1 MSMLRLL
8 VVVLSAA
15 GIYCSVLGQESL
27 PATSSIA
34 EVTVYPDRARVTRTA
49 MASLPIGT
57 SVLEFPG
64 LPAALDESSIEV
76 SAKADAPLTIEG
88 IDVRQEFLA
97 SSASPKAQDLER
109 QLQELQDQEKSL
121 QGQKDVCE
129 EKQEFFRNLSAG
141 LGKVDKE
148 PINLDDIRKLYT
160 FYSDEIS
167 NLSGNILSIER
178 SETKLAPEI
187 DRVKRELDALRN
199 AAQKSQR
206 TLLVSVKTGAATKGE
221 FTLRYVIGNASWI
234 SSYNARIDSGTGKV
248 ELLYNALVRQK
259 TGEDWNNVRLTLS
272 TAQPGRN
279 GRMPE
284 LMPSYVDYRTQ
295 EPVAGARAELAPAA
309 PAPAPNEPA
318 QTKEESIQSDEAQ
331 AEVQKSGMSVSYQV
345 GMPVTIP
352 ADGQAHRANVT
363 VLNLAGSPEYV
374 TTPKLDSAVFL
385 KVHLVNTSDAQLLP
399 GRVSVFRDGEF
410 TGMLTMN
417 LAPSGSDFDLYAG
430 KDDSIKVERKELV
443 SKRSE
448 TGLLNRR
455 EVEDRRY
462 QISLQNFR
470 SGPIKLA
477 VNDQLP
483 VSKNADIAVN
493 QGAFSDKPTAIDK
506 DTGKLSW
513 DIELQPKVKKVIE
526 FNYSIEWPKGKE
538 IVGGT

>member
-1 MSMLRLL
+1 MSMLRFL
-8 VVVLSAA
+8 VVAVSAA
-15 GIYCSVLGQESL
+15 AMCWSAYGQESS
-27 PATSSIA
+27 PVSSSIS

-49 MASLPIGT
+49 MASLPMGT
-57 SVLEFPG
+57 SVLEFSG

-76 SAKADAPLTIEG
+76 SAKGDAPLTIEG

-121 QGQKDVCE
+121 QGQKDVCK
-129 EKQEFFRNLSAG
+129 EKREFFRNLSAG
-141 LGKVDKE
+141 LAKGDKG
-148 PINLDDIRKLYT
+148 PINLDDVRKLYT
-160 FYSDEIS
+160 FYGEEIS

-206 TLLVSVKTGAATKGE
+206 TLLVSVKAGAAARGE
-221 FTLRYVIGNASWI
+221 FTLRYLIGNASWI

-259 TGEDWNNVRLTLS
+259 TGEDWNNVRLALS

-284 LMPSYVDYRTQ
+284 LMPSYVDYRAP
-295 EPVAGARAELAPAA
+295 EPVASARAEFAQAVPM
-309 PAPAPNEPA
+309 PAPNEPPRA
-318 QTKEESIQSDEAQ
+318 KEELVQSDEAQ
-331 AEVQKSGMSVSYQV
+331 AEVEKSGMSVSYQV
-345 GMPVTIP
+345 GLPVTIP

-399 GRVSVFRDGEF
+399 GQVSVFRDGEF

-448 TGLLNRR
+448 TGILNRR

-470 SGPIKLA
+470 SSPIKLT

-513 DIELQPKVKKVIE
+513 DFELQPKVKKVIE
-526 FNYSIEWPKGKE
+526 FNYSVEWPKGKE

>member
-1 MSMLRLL
+1 MSMLRFL
-8 VVVLSAA
+8 VVAVSAA
-15 GIYCSVLGQESL
+15 AMCWSAYGQESS
-27 PATSSIA
+27 PVSSSIS
-34 EVTVYPDRARVTRTA
+34 EVTVYLDRARVTRTA
-49 MASLPIGT
+49 MASLPMGT
-57 SVLEFPG
+57 SVLEFSG

-121 QGQKDVCE
+121 QGQKDVCK
-129 EKQEFFRNLSAG
+129 EKREFFRNLSAG
-141 LGKVDKE
+141 LAKGDKG
-148 PINLDDIRKLYT
+148 PINLDDVRKLYT
-160 FYSDEIS
+160 FYGEEIS

-206 TLLVSVKTGAATKGE
+206 TLLVSVKAGAAARGE
-221 FTLRYVIGNASWI
+221 FTLRYLIGNASWI

-259 TGEDWNNVRLTLS
+259 TGEDWNNVRLALS

-284 LMPSYVDYRTQ
+284 LVPSYVDYRAP
-295 EPVAGARAELAPAA
+295 EPVASARAEFAQAVPM
-309 PAPAPNEPA
+309 PAPNEPPRA
-318 QTKEESIQSDEAQ
+318 KEELVQSDEAQ

-345 GMPVTIP
+345 GLPVTIP

-399 GRVSVFRDGEF
+399 GQVSVFRDGEF

-448 TGLLNRR
+448 TGILNRR

-470 SGPIKLA
+470 SSPIKLT

-513 DIELQPKVKKVIE
+513 DFELQPKVKKVIE
-526 FNYSIEWPKGKE
+526 FNYSVEWPKGKE

>member
-8 VVVLSAA
+8 LVVLSAA
-15 GIYCSVLGQESL
+15 GTYCSVLGQESSSV
-27 PATSSIA
+27 TSSIS

-88 IDVRQEFLA
+88 IDVRQEFLV

-109 QLQELQDQEKSL
+109 QLQELLDQEKSL

-129 EKQEFFRNLSAG
+129 EKQKFFRNLSAG
-141 LGKVDKE
+141 LGKMDKE

-160 FYSDEIS
+160 FYSEEIS
-167 NLSGNILSIER
+167 NLSGNILSIEH

-206 TLLVSVKTGAATKGE
+206 TLLVSVKAGAAAKGE

-234 SSYNARIDSGTGKV
+234 SSYDARIDSGTGKV

-272 TAQPGRN
+272 TAQPGHN

-284 LMPSYVDYRTQ
+284 LMPSYVDYITQ
-295 EPVAGARAELAPAA
+295 EPVASARAEFAQAPL
-309 PAPAPNEPA
+309 APAPNQPPRA
-318 QTKEESIQSDEAQ
+318 KEESIQSDEAQ

-385 KVHLVNTSDAQLLP
+385 KIHLVNASDAQLLP
-399 GRVSVFRDGEF
+399 GQVSVFRDGEF
-410 TGMLTMN
+410 TGMLTLN

-513 DIELQPKVKKVIE
+513 DIDLQPKVKKVIE